1 MRNTKYTIAMKKIL
15 FCGGGSAGH
24 VIPNIALIER
34 LSENYD
40 INYIGTDGIER
51 RICND
56 FGIKFY
62 GFDGVKL
69 VRGKLFCNLAIPFKL
84 IKSVKRC
91 GAILEKVKPDL
102 LFCKGGYASLP
113 PALAAAKAGIPV
125 LTHESDLT
133 AGLANKIIAAKSEKI
148 LTSFPAT
155 AARFKN
161 GVCTG
166 SPMREG
172 LFNRDK
178 LAARNKLGLDGRPT
192 VLVFG
197 GGSGSKII
205 NDSLRAVL
213 FKLCG
218 QFNVLHLCGSGNA
231 VESNVYGYRQI
242 EFCGDM
248 GEAYACADCAVA
260 RCGSNSA
267 HELIALKIP
276 TLFIPLD
283 NGASRGDQIKNAR
296 YFEGAGLC
304 RMLPEKE
311 LCPQSLYEGIVN
323 LAADGKLKTALQN
336 SNVKCGNDNIINE
349 IVRIINR

>member
-1 MRNTKYTIAMKKIL
+1 MKKIM

-34 LSENYD
+34 LKDNYD
-40 INYIGTDGIER
+40 ITYIGTGGIEKN
-51 RICND
+51 ICHN

-62 GFDGVKL
+62 QFDGVKL
-69 VRGKLFCNLAIPFKL
+69 VRGKILCNLPIPFKL
-84 IKSVKRC
+84 IKSVKQC
-91 GAILEKVKPDL
+91 GLILKNVNPDL

-113 PALAAAKAGIPV
+113 PALAAAKTDIPV

-148 LTSFPAT
+148 LTSFPST
-155 AARFKN
+155 ADRFKK
-161 GVCTG
+161 GVHTG
-166 SPMREG
+166 SPMREI

-178 LAARNKLGLDGRPT
+178 AQARAAFGLDDRPA

-197 GGSGSKII
+197 GGSGSKVI
-205 NDSLRAVL
+205 NDSLREIL
-213 FKLCG
+213 FRLCR
-218 QFNVLHLCGSGNA
+218 QFNVLHVCGKGNA

-242 EFCGDM
+242 EFSDDM
-248 GEAYACADCAVA
+248 GAVYACADYAVA

-296 YFEGAGLC
+296 YFESAGLC
-304 RMLPEKE
+304 KVLLERE
-311 LCPQSLYEGIVN
+311 LSPQTLYDGISG
-323 LAADGKLKTALQN
+323 LAADGQLKTALQN
-336 SNVKCGNDNIINE
+336 SSLKCGNDDIIKE
-349 IVRIINR
+349 IERAIK

>member
-1 MRNTKYTIAMKKIL
+1 MNKIT

-34 LSENYD
+34 LKDNYD
-40 INYIGTDGIER
+40 ITYIGTDGIEQS
-51 RICND
+51 ICDN

-62 GFDGVKL
+62 RFDGVKL
-69 VRGKLFCNLAIPFKL
+69 VRGKILCNLSIPFKL
-84 IKSVKRC
+84 LKSVKQC
-91 GAILEKVKPDL
+91 SLILKNVRPDL

-113 PALAAAKAGIPV
+113 PALAATKTDIPV

-133 AGLANKIIAAKSEKI
+133 AGLANKIIASKSEKI
-148 LTSFPAT
+148 LTSFPS
-155 AARFKN
+155 AAQSFKN

-166 SPMREG
+166 SPMREI

-178 LAARNKLGLDGRPT
+178 LSARKRFGLDARPT

-205 NDSLRAVL
+205 NDSLRESL
-213 FKLCG
+213 FSICKK
-218 QFNVLHLCGSGNA
+218 FNVLHVCGKGNA
-231 VESNVYGYRQI
+231 VESNIYGYRQI
-242 EFCGDM
+242 EFADDM
-248 GEAYACADCAVA
+248 GEAYACADYAVA

-296 YFEGAGLC
+296 YFENAGLC
-304 RMLPEKE
+304 KVLPEKQ
-311 LCPQSLYEGIVN
+311 LNPQTLRDGIDG
-323 LAADGKLKTALQN
+323 LATDEKLKTALQN
-336 SNVKCGNDNIINE
+336 SDLKCGNDNIINE
-349 IVRIINR
+349 IERIINR

>member
-1 MRNTKYTIAMKKIL
+1 M

-24 VIPNIALIER
+24 VIPNIAIYER
-34 LSENYD
+34 LSNSYD
-40 INYIGTDGIER
+40 VTYIGTDGIEK
-51 RICND
+51 RICGD

-62 GFDGVKL
+62 EFNGVKL
-69 VRGKLFCNLAIPFKL
+69 VRGKVFCNLAIPFKL
-84 IKSVKRC
+84 LKSVKQC
-91 GAILEKVKPDL
+91 GAILESVKPDL

-133 AGLANKIIAAKSEKI
+133 AGIANKIIASKSEKI
-148 LTSFPAT
+148 LTSFPST
-155 AARFKN
+155 AERFKN

-166 SPMREG
+166 SPMRET
-172 LFNRDK
+172 LFNRDSIK
-178 LAARNKLGLDGRPT
+178 ARAALGLDNRPT

-205 NDSLRAVL
+205 NDSLREIL
-213 FKLCG
+213 FRLCR
-218 QFNVLHLCGSGNA
+218 QFNVLHVCGRGNA

-242 EFCGDM
+242 EFTDDM
-248 GEAYACADCAVA
+248 GEVYACADYAVA

-304 RMLPEKE
+304 RVLAEKE
-311 LCPQSLYEGIVN
+311 LSAQTLYNGIVG
-323 LAADGKLKTALQN
+323 LAADEKLKTALQK
-336 SNVKCGNDNIINE
+336 SNLKCGNDSIINE
-349 IVRIINR
+349 IERVINR

>member
-1 MRNTKYTIAMKKIL
+1 MKKIM

-24 VIPNIALIER
+24 VIPNIAVYER
-34 LSENYD
+34 LSDSYD
-40 INYIGTDGIER
+40 LTYIGTDAIEK

-56 FGIKFY
+56 FDVKFY
-62 GFDGVKL
+62 EFNGVKL
-69 VRGKLFCNLAIPFKL
+69 VRGKILCNLAIPFKL
-84 IKSVKRC
+84 IKSVRQC
-91 GAILEKVKPDL
+91 GAILNSVKPDL

-133 AGLANKIIAAKSEKI
+133 PGIANKIIATKSEKV

-155 AARFKN
+155 AAHFKN

-166 SPMREG
+166 SPMREI

-178 LAARNKLGLDGRPT
+178 LTARKKFGLDNRPT

-205 NDSLRAVL
+205 NDSLREII
-213 FKLCG
+213 FKLCR
-218 QFNVLHLCGSGNA
+218 QFNVLHLCGNGNA

-242 EFCGDM
+242 EFSDDM
-248 GEAYACADCAVA
+248 GEVYACADYAVA

-283 NGASRGDQIKNAR
+283 NGASRGDQVKNAR
-296 YFEGAGLC
+296 YFENAGLC
-304 RMLPEKE
+304 KVLPEKQ
-311 LCPQSLYEGIVN
+311 LCPQSLYEGIVD
-323 LAADGKLKTALQN
+323 LAADEKLKAALQN
-336 SNVKCGNDNIINE
+336 SNLKCGNDDIINE
-349 IVRIINR
+349 IERILNR